1 MFPNSPYYGLFIKSP
16 KDVLKRHIYK
26 ILKSY
31 NFQTNNKGKTIRNHN
46 WGYRSAIDMEKGFDC
61 DYKFYKSF

>member
-1 MFPNSPYYGLFIKSP
+1 M
-16 KDVLKRHIYK
+16 RHIDK